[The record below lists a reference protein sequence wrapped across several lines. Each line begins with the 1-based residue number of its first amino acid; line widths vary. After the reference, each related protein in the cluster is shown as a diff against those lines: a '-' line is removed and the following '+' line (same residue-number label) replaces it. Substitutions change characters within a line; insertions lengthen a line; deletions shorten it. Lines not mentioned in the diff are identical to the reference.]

1 MAYAGTPTG
10 LAQQAGASRPW
21 KTVLAA
27 IAVLAIGL
35 ALVIAVMFINSR
47 AVAPATGRDDGLI
60 EAQRDATLLAGA
72 NSKIFVSEDKPQHL
86 APAIGGTSLFET
98 ERAAAAAAAAA
109 ARAGVPTVPAVIDE
123 SYNTSAGVR
132 GLAPASGRDDG
143 LIEAQRDAALLAG
156 AAGSPTFV
164 SEYGPVSGVPAVI
177 DESYYTSAGA
187 RNVPAVPA
195 DIFDPML
202 IDQWVPTHG
211 K

>member
-35 ALVIAVMFINSR
+35 ALVIAVMFMNSR

-86 APAIGGTSLFET
+86 APA
-98 ERAAAAAAAAA
+98 
-109 ARAGVPTVPAVIDE
+109 VPSVIDE

-132 GLAPASGRDDG
+132 GLAPVSGRDDG
-143 LIEAQRDAALLAG
+143 LIEAQRDAALMAG

-164 SEYGPVSGVPAVI
+164 SEYKSVSGVPAVPAII
-177 DESYYTSAGA
+177 DESYNTSEGVRGLAPVSDGRLDA
-187 RNVPAVPA
+187 TSVDRKYQAIQP
-195 DIFDPML
+195 
-202 IDQWVPTHG
+202 QRTHG
-211 K
+211 AP

>member
-35 ALVIAVMFINSR
+35 ALVIAVMFMNSR

-86 APAIGGTSLFET
+86 APAVGGTSSFGT
-98 ERAAAAAAAAA
+98 EGAAAAA
-109 ARAGVPTVPAVIDE
+109 ARAGVPAVPAVHDRE
-123 SYNTSAGVR
+123 PTTPAGVR
-132 GLAPASGRDDG
+132 ATSPRWATSGSRSTGSDRLEDANRGPDDVRSSF
-143 LIEAQRDAALLAG
+143 LFRPQRRRHR
-156 AAGSPTFV
+156 V
-164 SEYGPVSGVPAVI
+164 KGPV
-177 DESYYTSAGA
+177 A
-187 RNVPAVPA
+187 RG
-195 DIFDPML
+195 L
-202 IDQWVPTHG
+202 T